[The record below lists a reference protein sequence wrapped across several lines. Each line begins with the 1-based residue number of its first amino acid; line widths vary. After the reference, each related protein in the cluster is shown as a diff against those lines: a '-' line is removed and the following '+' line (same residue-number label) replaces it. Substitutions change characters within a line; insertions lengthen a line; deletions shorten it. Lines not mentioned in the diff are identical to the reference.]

1 MRRQLALFALCL
13 VFLLGLAAPRARAL
27 QAADPRALVSS
38 LVSQAIATIQDKQI
52 SEQQRETKFRSLL
65 ASGFDIP
72 RISRFVMG
80 RYWRTASDQE
90 RAKFGSLFE
99 DWIVRTYSVRFSNY
113 SGQTID
119 VTGVRPEGADGAV
132 VLSRFNQTNGAPP
145 ANVDWHVR
153 KETDGSYKIVDVSVE
168 NVSMALTERD
178 EIASVADRNGGTV
191 KGLNKFLAEKLSG
204 NSATAAK

>member
-13 VFLLGLAAPRARAL
+13 VFLLGLAAPRALAL

-72 RISRFVMG
+72 RISRFVLG

-178 EIASVADRNGGTV
+178 EIASVADRNGGTI

>member
-1 MRRQLALFALCL
+1 M
-13 VFLLGLAAPRARAL
+13 
-27 QAADPRALVSS
+27 SS

-178 EIASVADRNGGTV
+178 EIASVADRNGGTI

-204 NSATAAK
+204 NRATAAK